1 MKKESRV
8 KNGPAVPPL
17 LDVNFSILMSPT
29 PQYCFTW
36 QSQEFMHS
44 THTFLTCALPG
55 FADASVY
62 DSCGNITPQLPFNFD
77 TQSMRM
83 QSMNFSAVGLL

>member
-17 LDVNFSILMSPT
+17 LDVNFSM
-29 PQYCFTW
+29 
-36 QSQEFMHS
+36 
-44 THTFLTCALPG
+44 FLTCALPG
-55 FADASVY
+55 LADASVY